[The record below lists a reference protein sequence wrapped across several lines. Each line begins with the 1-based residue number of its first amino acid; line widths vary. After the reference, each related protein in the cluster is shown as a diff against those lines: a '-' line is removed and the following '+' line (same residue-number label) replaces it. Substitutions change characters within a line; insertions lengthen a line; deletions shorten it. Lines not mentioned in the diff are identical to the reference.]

1 MEQIIYLRNVLEK
14 EIMKSLAGNIP
25 LKGLHE
31 LRGNLAQQQQ
41 CIEQAEGAELFLQ
54 LDDQFHR
61 TMFGLAGRE
70 FLWGCCSSSMC
81 ITSATGSCI
90 C

>member
-1 MEQIIYLRNVLEK
+1 
-14 EIMKSLAGNIP
+14 MKSLAGNIP

-31 LRGNLAQQQQ
+31 LRGNLAQQQK
-41 CIEQAEGAELFLQ
+41 CIEQAEGAEVFLQ